1 MKCSMSVKDLRSNV
15 GQGKIYLR
23 PIQKCLS
30 VIPIMKKESN
40 TIKEKCQTCN
50 EEFLLT
56 TGT

>member
-1 MKCSMSVKDLRSNV
+1 MSVKDLRSNV
-15 GQGKIYLR
+15 GQGKTYLR